1 MLSLMNPLLL
11 LASLFSPAL
20 AQDVLVSEF
29 ESESVTDIA
38 IALTLQDMFLAELE
52 RQGVKAA
59 SPEQLKAN
67 KLHPPEGCLAQPGC
81 PKAVL
86 THWESPLIVFTSVRT
101 LDSGVLS
108 VVVRVYDA
116 EDEKRALREIAEE
129 IPQGQE
135 AEFCRL
141 AAGKIRGDLKLY
153 KARPA
158 GKPLPKSPYP
168 FLAPVPPP
176 DIDDDFDPTLLKD
189 PPVGPVK
196 PPVDPVKPPIDPMK
210 PPIDP
215 VDPVDPVKP
224 PIDPVT
230 PPVGATE
237 SCARSEEER
246 KALGLSP
253 NLYTAFCTSG
263 KSPEAFAA
271 DRRLRGGSVG
281 FELSAGAP
289 IQWFERNYD
298 VAYGVGSNGDVSSPH
313 LIDSLVATGMSVDGG
328 TPTVLTR
335 AALSFH
341 PGQAVELGLA
351 GGLSLNQRGTAQA
364 LAVTAADGG
373 YQGDGAEVAL
383 GGSAGYIEP
392 FVRLYPITSGVFKPY
407 VSGSLT
413 VLFSPA
419 LSADSL
425 SDLGVPSEF
434 DGDTP
439 YTNRPMKSV
448 GMATGGAGVALD
460 VSQTFSIFAEGLYSM
475 VLPTTNSPDQCRGDK
490 TFGLSTDLRCSQA
503 LAAAAEEEGWMTG
516 SNLTN
521 GTAAVLAG
529 AQTGEL
535 FSTALR
541 VNVGVQLRFP

>member
-11 LASLFSPAL
+11 LASLLSPAL

-59 SPEQLKAN
+59 SPELLLTN
-67 KLHPPEGCLAQPGC
+67 KLHPPEGCLAEPGC

-129 IPQGQE
+129 IPKGQE

-158 GKPLPKSPYP
+158 GKPLPKAPYP
-168 FLAPVPPP
+168 FLAPKAP
-176 DIDDDFDPTLLKD
+176 DLNEFDPTLQVK
-189 PPVGPVK
+189 PPVDPTKPPVDPTKPPEDPVK
-196 PPVDPVKPPIDPMK
+196 PPVDPVKPP
-210 PPIDP
+210 
-215 VDPVDPVKP
+215 VDPELP
-224 PIDPVT
+224 P
-230 PPVGATE
+230 PPATTE

-246 KALGLSP
+246 SALGLSP
-253 NLYTAFCTSG
+253 ALYSAFCASG
-263 KSPEAFAA
+263 KTPEAFAA
-271 DRRLRGGSVG
+271 DRRLRKGSVG

-289 IQWFERNYD
+289 IQWFERSYA
-298 VAYGVGSNGDVSSPH
+298 VAYSVGSNGDLANPH
-313 LIDSLVATGMSVDGG
+313 LIDGLYATGMSADGG

-341 PGQAVELGLA
+341 PGHNVELGLA
-351 GGLSLNQRGTAQA
+351 GGLSVNQRGSAQA
-364 LAVTAADGG
+364 LVVSEVDGV
-373 YQGDGAEVAL
+373 YQGDGASVTL
-383 GGSAGYIEP
+383 GGTAGYLEP
-392 FVRLYPITSGVFKPY
+392 FVRLYPISSGVFKPY
-407 VSGSLT
+407 VSASLT
-413 VLFSPA
+413 ILFSPA
-419 LSADSL
+419 LS
-425 SDLGVPSEF
+425 
-434 DGDTP
+434 GDTLGDLNIP
-439 YTNRPMKSV
+439 SAFDVETPFTSRPMQSA
-448 GMATGGAGVALD
+448 GMATGGAGVSLD
-460 VSQTFSIFAEGLYSM
+460 ISQTFSIFAEGQYSM

-490 TFGLSTDLRCSQA
+490 TFGLNEDLRCSQA
-503 LAAAAEEEGWMTG
+503 LAAAAEENDWLTG
-516 SNLTN
+516 GSLAD

-529 AQTGEL
+529 AQPGEL
-535 FSTALR
+535 LSTALR
-541 VNVGVQLRFP
+541 VNVGVQLRFF